1 MVRLALLPLLVLALA
16 SCAEAPPAM
25 KPVEFLTRSGCVQT
39 EIMRVRLDA
48 AIEGLTKPIAYT
60 VVDLDTLPAGD
71 VRKAYPTPT
80 VLAGSVDI
88 FGMTEPKPPYPEP
101 T

>member
-60 VVDLDTLPAGD
+60 VVDLDTLPASD

-88 FGMTEPKPPYPEP
+88 FGMAEPKPPYPEP

>member
-25 KPVEFLTRSGCVQT
+25 KPIEFLTRSECVQT
-39 EIMRVRLDA
+39 KLMRLRLDE
-48 AIEGLTKPIAYT
+48 AIVGLTTPITYT
-60 VVDLDTLPAGD
+60 VVDLDTLPASD
-71 VRKAYPTPT
+71 VRTAYPTPT
-80 VLAGSVDI
+80 VLAGGVDI
-88 FGMTEPKPPYPEP
+88 FGMAEPKPPYPEP